1 MTAAHICILP
11 KEDLAQSLNC
21 EIILAQVSVWGFFV
35 HGDCVK
41 QGTHVAV
48 VIAAPLRKG
57 MLESCL
63 ENSFLHT

>member
-1 MTAAHICILP
+1 MTTAHICILP
-11 KEDLAQSLNC
+11 KEDLAQSVSC

-35 HGDCVK
+35 HGGCVK

-57 MLESCL
+57 LLELCL
-63 ENSFLHT
+63 EKSFLHM